1 MAKNRITFNS
11 YGFARLRDSAPIR
24 AELNRYATRMA
35 DAAGEGFEARLDQR
49 GKRGVISKR
58 PGKTYQNPERAGRMP
73 RARASVGT
81 TDPRS
86 MVIQSK
92 YRVLERVLGSV
103 R

>member
-1 MAKNRITFNS
+1 MARNRISFNS

-24 AELNRYATRMA
+24 AELNKHASRMA

-49 GKRGVISKR
+49 GKRGVVSKR
-58 PGKTYQNPERAGRMP
+58 PDKVYRNPERAGRMP

-86 MVIQSK
+86 MVMQSK
-92 YRVLERVLGSV
+92 YRILERVLDLA